1 MEFPTSYNTFTVPTG
16 AGPTQSRL
24 VISSDGS
31 LTSYNYDFSPPVFV
45 RLFDGGVYF
54 GVVVNGAVDM
64 THAGLISY
72 SFAGGGTNPP
82 AIIIDSPT
90 STAFPYIMQMA
101 IRPGSSTANPFVQLA
116 TNNPTGMMD
125 FFVVGDIHARNIETG
140 FATLNIASGGIW
152 VQIDITFANTHTT
165 IPAVI
170 VGGASMAPTAGVST
184 TYLMFTTTNVTTTG
198 FTLCAYRSTTT
209 TNMRV
214 CWIAIG

>member
-1 MEFPTSYNTFTVPTG
+1 MEFPVSYNTFTVPTG

-54 GVVVNGAVDM
+54 GTVVNGTADM

-72 SFAGGGTNPP
+72 SFAGGSPNPP
-82 AIIIDSPT
+82 ALILDSPT
-90 STAFPYIMQMA
+90 NTAFPYIMQMA
-101 IRPGSSTANPFVQLA
+101 IRPGSDTANPFVQLA
-116 TNNPTGMMD
+116 TNAPDGGMD

-140 FATLNIASGGIW
+140 FALVSIAAGNW
-152 VQIDITFANTHTT
+152 VQLALTFANTHTT

-170 VGGASMAPTAGVST
+170 VGGANMAPSAGASST
-184 TYLMFTTTNVTTTG
+184 NLMFTTTNVTTTG
-198 FTLCAYRSTTT
+198 FTLCAYRTTAI

-214 CWIAIG
+214 AWIAIG